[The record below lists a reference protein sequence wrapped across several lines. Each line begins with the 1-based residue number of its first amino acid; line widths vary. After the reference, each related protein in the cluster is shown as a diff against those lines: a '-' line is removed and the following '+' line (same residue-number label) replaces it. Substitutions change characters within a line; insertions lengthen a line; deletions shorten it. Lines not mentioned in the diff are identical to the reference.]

1 MAGAIGAVTGALGSA
16 GSAITGALGGL
27 GASEIIGGLGAA
39 TSLLDGGGDAGT
51 STTSVDPATASRYA
65 DLYNRGLQLYNTPFT
80 PYTGQRIAG
89 FTPDQLEAQGQVKNM
104 LDQSLRFDPRNQL
117 NKLAGQ
123 GPESVN
129 VKSLLDG
136 DIGAYQ
142 NPFRQQVIDNTLS
155 DLDRARQMQIQSDQ
169 DAAIG
174 QGAFGGSRSAI
185 LESETNRNF
194 FDRAGDITSRLNQ
207 QGFDSAMNLMG
218 QDINR
223 QFDADRFNTNLGM
236 QNRNFQAN
244 LLNNQLA
251 DQYKTLGL
259 FSNIGNQ
266 QQGLNQAQS
275 DFDYSEFLRQINY
288 PRDQLGMLQGTV
300 FGMTPGQTQ
309 TGSINTGSV
318 NRVVD
323 AIDIFDGIQGLFN
336 PSNTTP

>member
-1 MAGAIGAVTGALGSA
+1 MQ
-16 GSAITGALGGL
+16 
-27 GASEIIGGLGAA
+27 
-39 TSLLDGGGDAGT
+39 
-51 STTSVDPATASRYA
+51 
-65 DLYNRGLQLYNTPFT
+65 LQ
-80 PYTGQRIAG
+80 
-89 FTPDQLEAQGQVKNM
+89 K
-104 LDQSLRFDPRNQL
+104 
-117 NKLAGQ
+117 
-123 GPESVN
+123 
-129 VKSLLDG
+129 
-136 DIGAYQ
+136 
-142 NPFRQQVIDNTLS
+142 
-155 DLDRARQMQIQSDQ
+155 DQ

-174 QGAFGGSRSAI
+174 RGAFGGSRSAI
-185 LESETNRNF
+185 LESETNKNF
-194 FDRAGDITSRLNQ
+194 FDKAGDITSMLRK
-207 QGFDSAMNLMG
+207 QGFDSGMNLMG

-309 TGSINTGSV
+309 TGSVNTGTA
-318 NRVVD
+318 NRITD
-323 AIDIFDGIQGLFN
+323 ALDIYKGISGLFN
-336 PSNTTP
+336 PSNTTT

>member
-1 MAGAIGAVTGALGSA
+1 MAAALPYITAGTAIYSA
-16 GSAITGALGGL
+16 TQ
-27 GASEIIGGLGAA
+27 
-39 TSLLDGGGDAGT
+39 GGGDQQTT
-51 STTSVDPATASRYA
+51 STQLDPATSARYE
-65 DLYNRGLQLYNTPFT
+65 DLYNKGLDLYNTPFT
-80 PYTGQRIAG
+80 PYTGQRVAG
-89 FTPDQLEAQGQVKNM
+89 FTPDQLEAQGQVKSM

-136 DIGAYQ
+136 DIDAYQ

-174 QGAFGGSRSAI
+174 RGAFGGSRSAL

-244 LLNNQLA
+244 LLNDQLA
-251 DQYKTLGL
+251 DQYKALGL
-259 FSNIGNQ
+259 FSQVGNQ
-266 QQGLNQAQS
+266 QQKLDQVNR

-288 PRDQLGMLQGTV
+288 PREQLGLLGNTV
-300 FGMTPGQTQ
+300 LGMNTGQTRTDSTQ
-309 TGSINTGSV
+309 QGLAGQLQSGINTY
-318 NRVVD
+318 NTLND
-323 AIDIFDGIQGLFN
+323 FIGLFG
-336 PSNTTP
+336 